1 MDINLVA
8 RTTWRI
14 LRTQKMVWIWA
25 GVLLGMS
32 LILGLLGVAID
43 ASTTWFAFETPD
55 AAPVVVIALL
65 CPFFLLILASVVV
78 SLVSSAGII
87 YTVHLAYDRSEEQ
100 PVTWEEVKPVL
111 LPKTLRLF
119 LMSLLWGVAA
129 LVLVFLVGLLFA
141 APGVGLVALLDAAQ
155 SGNLDAIFEALG
167 VGGFFLLCCGG
178 MCTLF
183 LGIFLIAPLFTTTEV
198 AVVVEDAPFMTALE
212 RALQVVRRKYG
223 WILITY
229 LIILL
234 LVWLLGLVV
243 MPFNLVSGFLAGL
256 AMEGT
261 VPAAL
266 HLIAQGMSTIVNSLH
281 SVLQTLLILTV
292 FTVVYRHLQERIA
305 QESAEGP
312 LFEPPQE
319 DKTPP
324 SSKEEQVLGDETQ
337 HFDDLDDETPVS

>member
-1 MDINLVA
+1 MDLALVA
-8 RTTWRI
+8 QKVWRI
-14 LRTQKMVWIWA
+14 LRTQKLVWIWA

-167 VGGFFLLCCGG
+167 VGGLFLLCCGG
-178 MCTLF
+178 VCTLF
-183 LGIFLIAPLFTTTEV
+183 LVIFFITPLFTTTEV

-223 WILITY
+223 WILISY

-234 LVWLLGLVV
+234 LAWLLGLVV

-261 VPAAL
+261 VPTAL
-266 HLIAQGMSTIVNSLH
+266 HLITQGMSTIVNSLH

-305 QESAEGP
+305 QESSQGP
-312 LFEPPQE
+312 LFEPPHDDE
-319 DKTPP
+319 ARP
-324 SSKEEQVLGDETQ
+324 SYGETRLLDDETQ
-337 HFDDLDDETPVS
+337 HLDDETQA